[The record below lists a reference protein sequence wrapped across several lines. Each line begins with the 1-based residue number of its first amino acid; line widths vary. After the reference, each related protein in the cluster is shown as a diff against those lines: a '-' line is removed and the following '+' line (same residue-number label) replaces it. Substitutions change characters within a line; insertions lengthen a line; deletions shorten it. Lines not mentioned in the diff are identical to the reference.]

1 MGEMREWSSAIVA
14 WGGMGRIGI
23 RRERPEREWSA
34 TKEEKA
40 RGGLREMKE
49 EAAAAVFRIWERT

>member
-1 MGEMREWSSAIVA
+1 
-14 WGGMGRIGI
+14 MGRIGI

-49 EAAAAVFRIWERT
+49 EATVAVFRTWERT